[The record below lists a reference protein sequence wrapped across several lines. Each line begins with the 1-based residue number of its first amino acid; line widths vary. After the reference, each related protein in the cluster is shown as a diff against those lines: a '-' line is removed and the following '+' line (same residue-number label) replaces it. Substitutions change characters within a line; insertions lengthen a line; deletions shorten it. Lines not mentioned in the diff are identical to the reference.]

1 MGATP
6 HPLFFQEGITPLP
19 PFRVSGGYP
28 TPWFQQPDPVFRVES
43 SPERVCRK
51 RPEGVANTPL
61 PIIFSSGGY
70 PPPMDLGRFGPDK
83 FRQRGKI
90 AWLLFRTG

>member
-1 MGATP
+1 GTP
-6 HPLFFQEGITPLP
+6 PHG
-19 PFRVSGGYP
+19 
-28 TPWFQQPDPVFRVES
+28 S
-43 SPERVCRK
+43 SSLILYFAWSLHLSECAGNGRR
-51 RPEGVANTPL
+51 GVANTPL